1 MTTAVVP
8 GVAAK
13 TVLCIGHAVQDH
25 VYRLSR
31 LPVGGSKNRATGFTS
46 VGGGP
51 AATAAVAIA
60 RLGGRARL
68 AARVGDDAVA
78 GELERE
84 LRGHGVDCAA
94 LRRFAGRSSS
104 RSAVFVDDA
113 GERMIVNHTDPAMPA
128 DPAWLAQVDLA
139 GVDAVLVDVRWP
151 EGAALMLARARAAG
165 LPAVLDAD
173 VPLPP
178 GSALPRAATH
188 VAFSLP
194 GLRDHLGLAAD
205 APLDADACA
214 AALQRIARETGA
226 WCAVTMGAGGVLY
239 ARGDT
244 GAGADAGAA
253 PRVSRSPAFRVTA
266 VDTLGAGDVWHGAFA
281 LALAEGGDE
290 TAAVRAASAA
300 AAIKV
305 TRLGGRAGAPTRAER
320 DALLSSTAG
329 GA

>member
-1 MTTAVVP
+1 VSGA
-8 GVAAK
+8 GAK
-13 TVLCIGHAVQDH
+13 GAGPKAVLCVGHAVQDH
-25 VYRLSR
+25 VYRLPR

-60 RLGGRARL
+60 RLGGAARL

-78 GELERE
+78 DEIERE
-84 LRGHGVDCAA
+84 LRGHGVDCGP
-94 LRRFAGRSSS
+94 LRRFPGRASS
-104 RSAVFVDDA
+104 RSAVFVDEV

-128 DPAWLAQVDLA
+128 DPAWLADLDLS
-139 GVDAVLVDVRWP
+139 GVDAVLADARWP
-151 EGAALMLARARAAG
+151 EGAALMLARAKAAG

-178 GSALPRAATH
+178 ASPLPRAATH

-194 GLRDHLGLAAD
+194 GLRDHLGLATGATLGLED
-205 APLDADACA
+205 CA

-226 WCAVTMGAGGVLY
+226 WCAVTLGAEGVLHVGRV
-239 ARGDT
+239 AGD
-244 GAGADAGAA
+244 AA
-253 PRVSRSPAFRVTA
+253 VARSPAFRVTA

-281 LALAEGGDE
+281 LALAEGADE
-290 TAAVRAASAA
+290 ATAVRAASAA

-305 TRLGGRAGAPTRAER
+305 TRPGGRAGAPTRAER

>member
-1 MTTAVVP
+1 MTTAVAP

-13 TVLCIGHAVQDH
+13 TVLCVGHAVQDH

-78 GELERE
+78 EEIERE
-84 LRGHGVDCAA
+84 LRGHGVDCAQ
-94 LRRFAGRSSS
+94 LRRFAGRASS

-139 GVDAVLVDVRWP
+139 DVDAVLVDVRWP

-214 AALQRIARETGA
+214 AALQRIARGTGA
-226 WCAVTMGAGGVLY
+226 WCAVTMGAEGVLHG
-239 ARGDT
+239 R
-244 GAGADAGAA
+244 AGTI
-253 PRVSRSPAFRVTA
+253 VHSPAFRVTA

-281 LALAEGGDE
+281 LALAEGADE

-305 TRLGGRAGAPTRAER
+305 TRPGGRTGAPTRAER

>member
-78 GELERE
+78 DEIERE

-128 DPAWLAQVDLA
+128 DPAWLAQIDLA
-139 GVDAVLVDVRWP
+139 GVDAVLADVRWP
-151 EGAALMLARARAAG
+151 EGAALMLVRAKAAG

-178 GSALPRAATH
+178 GSPLPHAATH

-205 APLDADACA
+205 TPLDADACA

-226 WCAVTMGAGGVLY
+226 WCAVTMGAEGVLHG
-239 ARGDT
+239 R
-244 GAGADAGAA
+244 AGTI
-253 PRVSRSPAFRVTA
+253 VHSPAFRVTA

-281 LALAEGGDE
+281 LALAEGLDE
-290 TAAVRAASAA
+290 AAAVRAASAA

-305 TRLGGRAGAPTRAER
+305 TRPGGRAGAPTRAER

>member
-1 MTTAVVP
+1 VTTAVVP

-13 TVLCIGHAVQDH
+13 TVLCVGHAVQDH

-78 GELERE
+78 DEIERE

-94 LRRFAGRSSS
+94 LRRFAGRASS
-104 RSAVFVDDA
+104 RSAVFIDDA

-128 DPAWLAQVDLA
+128 DPVWLAQVDFA

-194 GLRDHLGLAAD
+194 GLRDHLGSAVD
-205 APLDADACA
+205 APLDADARA

-226 WCAVTMGAGGVLY
+226 WCAVTMGAEGVLHG
-239 ARGDT
+239 R
-244 GAGADAGAA
+244 AGAI
-253 PRVSRSPAFRVTA
+253 VHSPAFRVTA

-281 LALAEGGDE
+281 LALAEGADE

-305 TRLGGRAGAPTRAER
+305 TRPGGRAGAPTRAER

>member
-1 MTTAVVP
+1 MTTAVAP

-13 TVLCIGHAVQDH
+13 TVLCVGHAVQDH

-78 GELERE
+78 DEIERE
-84 LRGHGVDCAA
+84 LRGHGVDCAQ
-94 LRRFAGRSSS
+94 LRRFAGRASS

-139 GVDAVLVDVRWP
+139 DVDAVLVDVRWP

-178 GSALPRAATH
+178 GSALPRVATH

-205 APLDADACA
+205 APLEADACA
-214 AALQRIARETGA
+214 AALQRVARETGA
-226 WCAVTMGAGGVLY
+226 WCAVTMGAEGVLHG
-239 ARGDT
+239 R
-244 GAGADAGAA
+244 AGAI
-253 PRVSRSPAFRVTA
+253 VHSPAFRVTA

-281 LALAEGGDE
+281 LALAEGADE
-290 TAAVRAASAA
+290 TTAVRAASAA

-305 TRLGGRAGAPTRAER
+305 TRPGGRAGAPTRAER

>member
-1 MTTAVVP
+1 
-8 GVAAK
+8 
-13 TVLCIGHAVQDH
+13 
-25 VYRLSR
+25 
-31 LPVGGSKNRATGFTS
+31 
-46 VGGGP
+46 
-51 AATAAVAIA
+51 
-60 RLGGRARL
+60 
-68 AARVGDDAVA
+68 
-78 GELERE
+78 
-84 LRGHGVDCAA
+84 
-94 LRRFAGRSSS
+94 
-104 RSAVFVDDA
+104 
-113 GERMIVNHTDPAMPA
+113 
-128 DPAWLAQVDLA
+128 
-139 GVDAVLVDVRWP
+139 VLVDVRWP

-205 APLDADACA
+205 APLEADACA

-226 WCAVTMGAGGVLY
+226 WCAVTMGAEGVLHG
-239 ARGDT
+239 R
-244 GAGADAGAA
+244 AGAI
-253 PRVSRSPAFRVTA
+253 VHSPAFRVTA

-281 LALAEGGDE
+281 LALAEGADE
-290 TAAVRAASAA
+290 TTAVRAASAA

-305 TRLGGRAGAPTRAER
+305 TRPGGRAGAPTRAER

>member
-1 MTTAVVP
+1 MTAAVDI

-13 TVLCIGHAVQDH
+13 TVLCVGHAVQDH

-78 GELERE
+78 DEIERE
-84 LRGHGVDCAA
+84 LRGHGVDCAQ
-94 LRRFAGRSSS
+94 LRRFAGRASS
-104 RSAVFVDDA
+104 RSAVVVDDP

-128 DPAWLAQVDLA
+128 DPAWLAQIDLT
-139 GVDAVLVDVRWP
+139 GVDAVLADVRWP
-151 EGAALMLARARAAG
+151 EGAALMLARARAAA

-178 GSALPRAATH
+178 GSPLPRAATH

-205 APLDADACA
+205 TPLDAGACA

-226 WCAVTMGAGGVLY
+226 WCAVTMGAEGVLHG
-239 ARGDT
+239 R
-244 GAGADAGAA
+244 AGAI
-253 PRVSRSPAFRVTA
+253 VHSPAFRVTA

-281 LALAEGGDE
+281 LALAEGLDE

-305 TRLGGRAGAPTRAER
+305 TRPGGRAGAPTRAER

>member
-1 MTTAVVP
+1 VTTAVAP

-13 TVLCIGHAVQDH
+13 TVLCVGHAVQDH

-78 GELERE
+78 DEIERE
-84 LRGHGVDCAA
+84 LHGHGVDCAQ

-139 GVDAVLVDVRWP
+139 DVDAVLVDVRWP

-173 VPLPP
+173 VPLPS
-178 GSALPRAATH
+178 GSTLPRTATH

-214 AALQRIARETGA
+214 AALQRIAQETGA
-226 WCAVTMGAGGVLY
+226 WCAVTMGAEGVLHG
-239 ARGDT
+239 R
-244 GAGADAGAA
+244 AGTI
-253 PRVSRSPAFRVTA
+253 VHSPAFRVTA
-266 VDTLGAGDVWHGAFA
+266 VDTLGAGDVWHGALA
-281 LALAEGGDE
+281 LALAEGLDE

-305 TRLGGRAGAPTRAER
+305 TRPGGRAGAPTRAER

-329 GA
+329 SA

>member
-1 MTTAVVP
+1 MTTAVAP
-8 GVAAK
+8 AVAAK
-13 TVLCIGHAVQDH
+13 TVLCVGHAVQDH

-78 GELERE
+78 DEIERE
-84 LRGHGVDCAA
+84 LRGHGVDCAQ
-94 LRRFAGRSSS
+94 LRRFAGRASS

-139 GVDAVLVDVRWP
+139 DVDAVLVDVRWP

-205 APLDADACA
+205 APLEADACA

-226 WCAVTMGAGGVLY
+226 WCAVTMGAEGVLHG
-239 ARGDT
+239 R
-244 GAGADAGAA
+244 AGAI
-253 PRVSRSPAFRVTA
+253 VHSPAFRVTA

-281 LALAEGGDE
+281 LALAEGADE
-290 TAAVRAASAA
+290 TTAVRAASAA

-305 TRLGGRAGAPTRAER
+305 TRPGGRAGAPTRAER

>member
-1 MTTAVVP
+1 MTTAVAP
-8 GVAAK
+8 AVAAK
-13 TVLCIGHAVQDH
+13 TVLCVGHAVQDH

-78 GELERE
+78 DEIERE
-84 LRGHGVDCAA
+84 LRGHGVDCAQ
-94 LRRFAGRSSS
+94 LRRFAGRASS

-113 GERMIVNHTDPAMPA
+113 GERMIVNHTAPAMPA

-139 GVDAVLVDVRWP
+139 DVDAVLVDVRWP
-151 EGAALMLARARAAG
+151 EGAALRLARARAAG

-205 APLDADACA
+205 APLEADACA

-226 WCAVTMGAGGVLY
+226 WCAVTMGAEGVLHG
-239 ARGDT
+239 R
-244 GAGADAGAA
+244 AGAI
-253 PRVSRSPAFRVTA
+253 VHSPAFRVPA

-281 LALAEGGDE
+281 LALAEGADE
-290 TAAVRAASAA
+290 TTAVRAASAA

-305 TRLGGRAGAPTRAER
+305 TRPGGRAGAPTRAER